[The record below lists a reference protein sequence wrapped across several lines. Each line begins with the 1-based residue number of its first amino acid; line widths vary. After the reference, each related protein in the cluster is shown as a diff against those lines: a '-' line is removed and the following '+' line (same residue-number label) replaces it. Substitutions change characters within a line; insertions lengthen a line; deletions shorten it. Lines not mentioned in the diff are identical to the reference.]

1 MRRPKRR
8 RPEGEQVAHINFRKQ
23 ATEAYAG
30 AVVKGGILDVAPPWA
45 LAVYAS
51 LMVVA
56 LVGLGIVI
64 FGRVQISVNARG
76 VVRPAGGLLVIRAP
90 VAGSVTVL
98 CDCEG
103 AAQQSGAV
111 IAVIADRQTG
121 SAVSVTAP
129 VRGVVANLQ
138 IRRGEFVRE
147 GDPLGALIPADA
159 ALVGYL
165 AVPERERPR
174 LRVGGPVHIK
184 LDGHPYQEAGIGEGR
199 ITRIGVD
206 WLTEAWERDL
216 KPGPGQDRSV
226 LVEISLDRMPPR
238 AGGAYQNGMQFTGEL
253 LVGRRRIA
261 RLLL

>member
-1 MRRPKRR
+1 MS
-8 RPEGEQVAHINFRKQ
+8 QINFRKQ
-23 ATEAYAG
+23 ATEVYIG
-30 AVVKGGILDVAPPWA
+30 SVVKGGILDVAPPWA

-64 FGRVQISVNARG
+64 FGQVQISVNARG
-76 VVRPAGGLLVIRAP
+76 VVRPAGGLYVIRTP
-90 VAGSVTVL
+90 VAGTVSVL

-103 AAQQSGAV
+103 ATQQAGFAFAV
-111 IAVIADRQTG
+111 VEDRQTG
-121 SAVSVTAP
+121 AVVSVTTP

-138 IRRGEFVRE
+138 TRRGEFVRE

-174 LRVGGPVHIK
+174 LRVGGPVRIK

-199 ITRIGVD
+199 VTRIGVD

-253 LVGRRRIA
+253 VLGRQRIA